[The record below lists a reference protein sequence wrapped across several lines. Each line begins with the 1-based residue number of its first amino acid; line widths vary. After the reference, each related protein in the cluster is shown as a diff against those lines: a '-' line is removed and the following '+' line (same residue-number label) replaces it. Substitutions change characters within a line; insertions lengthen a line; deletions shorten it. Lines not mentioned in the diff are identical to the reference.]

1 MDSILTSIK
10 KLLGLAANDTNF
22 DEELVMHINS
32 VLFTL
37 TQIGV
42 GPETGFSILDKE
54 ATWDEYLGLDLPPE
68 TEAIK
73 LYIYLKVRLSFDPP
87 SSSFVLESIKRQ
99 ISELE
104 FRINVQVD
112 IAPPIVSVEEE
123 ESL

>member
-10 KLLGLAANDTNF
+10 KLLGLGVEDTNF

-42 GPETGFSILDKE
+42 GPATGFSILTSE
-54 ATWDEYLGLDLPPE
+54 ETWEDYLGWDPIPQELEPV
-68 TEAIK
+68 K
-73 LYIYLKVRLSFDPP
+73 MYIYLKVRLSFDPP
-87 SSSFVLESIKRQ
+87 SSSFVLESIQRQ

-104 FRINVQVD
+104 FRINLHVEP
-112 IAPPIVSVEEE
+112 APPIVETVEEE
-123 ESL
+123 

>member
-1 MDSILTSIK
+1 MIDSILTSIK
-10 KLLGLAANDTNF
+10 KLLGLGVDRTDF

-37 TQIGV
+37 AQIGV
-42 GPETGFSILDKE
+42 GPSTGFSILDAE

-68 TEAIK
+68 AEAIK

-87 SSSFVLESIKRQ
+87 SSSFVLESIQRQ

-104 FRINVQVD
+104 FRINLQVEP
-112 IAPPIVSVEEE
+112 APPIVETVEEE
-123 ESL
+123 

>member
-10 KLLGLAANDTNF
+10 KLLGLGVDYTNF

-37 TQIGV
+37 MQMGA
-42 GPETGFSILDKE
+42 GPEAGFSIIDSTE
-54 ATWDEYLGLDLPPE
+54 TWEDYLGYPLPAFVEP
-68 TEAIK
+68 IK

-87 SSSFVLESIKRQ
+87 SSSFVLDSMQRQ
-99 ISELE
+99 IAEME

-112 IAPPIVSVEEE
+112 PAPPIVEEVIEEE
-123 ESL
+123 

>member
-10 KLLGLAANDTNF
+10 RLLGLAANDTNF

-37 TQIGV
+37 TQLGV
-42 GPETGFSILDKE
+42 GPTTGFSILNE
-54 ATWDEYLGLDLPPE
+54 EETWDDYLGLDLPPE

-87 SSSFVLESIKRQ
+87 SSSFVLESIQRQ

-112 IAPPIVSVEEE
+112 VAPPIVEIVEEE
-123 ESL
+123 